1 MPPQRLPKFHISH
14 LHQITPPCP
23 PSALHPSHPPHR
35 SDSWCKQ
42 AEEPTEGLTAIM
54 TKDELEALQRLRPL
68 EIKKKL
74 RSLGVAPED
83 HPG

>member
-1 MPPQRLPKFHISH
+1 
-14 LHQITPPCP
+14 
-23 PSALHPSHPPHR
+23 
-35 SDSWCKQ
+35 
-42 AEEPTEGLTAIM
+42 M